1 MYSRKAKELIDLIKK
16 EVDVEFVVN
25 AEKPRRGAFEFVLSS
40 PNSEGASDFDRP
52 TLFIL
57 RSQLNAITDLP
68 ALDEV
73 LWTGL
78 KKGPPRR
85 LKFPEGATL
94 VENLRKHIK

>member
-40 PNSEGASDFDRP
+40 PNSE
-52 TLFIL
+52 
-57 RSQLNAITDLP
+57 
-68 ALDEV
+68 DEV